1 MTPILKEKEKEE
13 AAKSWEDEVD
23 KEEDED
29 HKDQPEPLPEGV
41 TAREGINES
50 SKSSFCLPYVCRY
63 MTILILRATGWY
75 FKACVKEE
83 LCSLAS
89 TCIH

>member
-13 AAKSWEDEVD
+13 VAKSR
-23 KEEDED
+23 EDED
-29 HKDQPEPLPEGV
+29 DKDQPEPLPEGV
-41 TAREGINES
+41 TAREGIKES
-50 SKSSFCLPYVCRY
+50 SNQGFNLPYVCHH

-83 LCSLAS
+83 LCFLVS